1 MSRYTGY
8 NQTGFANSTVAVT
21 RAAVGT
27 TTPINHANTISIGD
41 NNIYGAFDTTT
52 DVLNATSTYVGGNTA
67 INTTTKKFGS
77 GSLSV
82 GGGNNNYLRIQ
93 NVLTSSGDYTVEFFF
108 KTNNIT
114 TTNQCVMDLN
124 QSNSTHSGNSPYGYI
139 QMWLS
144 HAVGSAGQLR
154 VWQSTGGTSWQS
166 SGILVGTISAD
177 TWHHVAII
185 RSGSTTYY
193 FVDGVAGGST
203 NVGTSIYTGG
213 GYTYLGRRGRAT
225 YYLHGDNTFIDDF
238 LVTSGTAK
246 YATGGFTPPT
256 RAAGAGLD
264 AVSLYLPFDSDVND
278 DSSYGHT
285 VTASGSAAISSTQS
299 KFGGNSLSLNG
310 TNQYLTVSNDTP
322 FQFGDGDFTIE
333 MWIYMTSNAGSGAA
347 ARHALVARRA
357 SSSNRSFHVGIQL
370 DGGLQKLQF
379 SHSTSGSGGS
389 QTNYATDIQLNTWT
403 HIAIVRSGSSVFAF
417 VDGVKNGTSHS
428 IGTDTIYVGTSDL
441 TIGYRPESS
450 QYFPGYIDDLR
461 ISKGIA
467 RYTKSFIPP
476 SQAGGATLDGT
487 NETNTTT
494 DFTSLYLPFDAD
506 LNDDSNDSVTVTVNG
521 GAAVSSTQSKFG
533 GSSLYLNGSG
543 DFLTVPKEVLLP
555 SSASYDFT
563 VEMWVYPTTL
573 VNGRLW
579 SQWGGGSNRNLLI
592 QTQSDGDV
600 QVYIRS
606 SGGTESQVTSSG
618 GLTVNTWAHVAVVRS
633 IDKVI
638 LFIDGVQKGSID
650 ISGDLGAY
658 ASAIGIGGRGDSA
671 AAFFEGYID
680 DLRIL
685 KGYAKYTADFTV
697 PTTAVGTSVS
707 ETVND
712 LTTLYLPFDGT
723 TTTLSYTPSF
733 YAPYDSDVND
743 DSSYGHT
750 GTTGGDPTIS
760 STQSK
765 FGGYSLHLDGNDYV
779 SYGNHSS
786 FDIEDEDFTIE
797 GWAYRTS
804 NVTYGTLAAKWD
816 SSGNQRSYILRFNVN
831 GHLYFY
837 RSDNGNSYQEFSG
850 NDLPAVG
857 LNTWAHFAFVKNG
870 RYGYFYV
877 NGQRSSQTADMYNS
891 GTSAFYTSSAPL
903 SIGAINVGSSPTNH
917 FAGYLDDIKITKGF
931 AKYGLT
937 NFTPP
942 SSALGSSAE
951 TEDVLKGGFEDLA
964 RNHAVVTKSGSPVL
978 SSSVKKFGTSSLD
991 LTGGSDYVWYNHD
1004 ESLNFGTGDFTVE
1017 AWFYVTNSNSRGRWL
1032 GKSNLS
1038 PYYGWF
1044 IVSNTNNTW
1053 GFNAGS
1059 GTSGQ
1064 GWDIANNT
1072 SLGTLTRNVWTHLAI
1087 TREGNTFRL
1096 FNNGS
1101 LISTLT
1107 SDLTMTISDAPFGI
1121 GRQGGNASQGVG
1133 YIDDI
1138 RVIKGKA
1145 IYTAAFTPPASA
1157 HGHVSL
1163 AISSSSSETYSDTKF
1178 LSGVWDM
1185 TDVRDKMMQSTWVSN
1200 DSRLPNGAGL
1210 QDSNHRW
1217 YTPPPAAPV
1226 TIESWGAGGAR
1237 GQPPGWGQ
1245 YNPGG
1250 GGGYAKAT
1258 FTLDTGTSLNV
1269 VVGDGG
1275 GRDGT
1280 TDFGNHQVGPAGGG
1294 GANPGNDDTGGG
1306 AGGGYSGVFEGPVSQ
1321 ENALIIAGGGGGGSS
1336 YPSAYGGAGGGTTG
1350 NNATGVGAGSGGTQ
1364 SAGGAGG
1371 SGSTPGQQGSA
1382 LLGGTKAPNGPRA
1395 GAGGGGGYFGGG
1407 SGGMSPHAGAGGGGS
1422 GYIHPSG
1429 TETTLTTGGN
1439 GSSSGGTTG
1448 GPAISFPSPRGG
1460 GNYGSTSS
1468 GGEPYPGRGNPG
1480 YVRITDPAGT
1490 HTFTAPGTH
1499 TVS

>member
-27 TTPINHANTISIGD
+27 TTPINQANTAGAIGGND
-41 NNIYGAFDTTT
+41 IYGAFDTTT
-52 DVLNATSTYVGGNTA
+52 TVLNSTTYVSGNTA

-77 GSLSV
+77 GSLSL
-82 GGGNNNYLRIQ
+82 GGGGSNYLRLEQ
-93 NVLTSSGDYTVEFFF
+93 VLTASGDYTVEFFF
-108 KTNNIT
+108 KTNNV
-114 TTNQCVMDLN
+114 TTNNQCIMDLN
-124 QSNSTHSGNSPYGYI
+124 QSNSTHSGNSPYGFLQFWI
-139 QMWLS
+139 VS
-144 HAVGSAGQLR
+144 GS
-154 VWQSTGGTSWQS
+154 VIKSVQSINGSSWVDSGGRS
-166 SGILVGTISAD
+166 SGTISAD
-177 TWHHVAII
+177 TWYHIAAQ
-185 RSGSTTYY
+185 RSGSYTYY
-193 FVDGVAGGST
+193 YLDGVPF
-203 NVGTSIYTGG
+203 GG
-213 GYTYLGRRGRAT
+213 GYLNTGTTTYTGTGLTYLGRRGRGSPV
-225 YYLHGDNTFIDDF
+225 YYLNGDNSFIDDY
-238 LVTSGTAK
+238 LVTPGKAK
-246 YATGGFTPPT
+246 YATGGFTPPI
-256 RAAGAGLD
+256 RAAGAKLD

-278 DSSYGHT
+278 DSSFSHT
-285 VTASGSAAISSTQS
+285 VTASGSATISSTQA

-310 TNQYLTVSNDTP
+310 TNQYLTVPNDNV
-322 FQFGDGDFTIE
+322 FDFGSEDFTIE
-333 MWIYMTSNAGSGAA
+333 MWIYMTSNAGSSAGD
-347 ARHALVARRA
+347 RHALVARRA

-370 DGGLQKLQF
+370 DSGQQKLQF

-389 QTNYATDIQLNTWT
+389 QTNYDTDIQLNTWT
-403 HIAIVRSGSSVFAF
+403 HLAIVRSGSSVFAF

-428 IGTDTIYVGTSDL
+428 IGTDTIYGGTSDL
-441 TIGYRPESS
+441 TIGYRAESS

-461 ISKGIA
+461 ITKGTA

-476 SQAGGATLDGT
+476 SQAVGATLNGT

-494 DFTSLYLPFDAD
+494 DFTALYLPFDSD
-506 LNDDSNDSVTVTVNG
+506 VNDDSSNSFSVTASG
-521 GAAVSSTQSKFG
+521 GAAVSSAQAKFG
-533 GSSLYLNGSG
+533 GNSLAL
-543 DFLTVPKEVLLP
+543 D
-555 SSASYDFT
+555 
-563 VEMWVYPTTL
+563 
-573 VNGRLW
+573 
-579 SQWGGGSNRNLLI
+579 GSNDYLTIASGSEFQDFNSTEFTIEGWFYCTNDTSNQHNMIMSTGTGSNSWNIAVKPDTKQFQLYDGTTRN
-592 QTQSDGDV
+592 TTGV
-600 QVYIRS
+600 W
-606 SGGTESQVTSSG
+606 
-618 GLTVNTWAHVAVVRS
+618 TVNTWHHFAVCFDGTTLRQ
-633 IDKVI
+633 
-638 LFIDGVQKGSID
+638 FIDGSQIRSESYSNLTTTFSNID
-650 ISGDLGAY
+650 IGR
-658 ASAIGIGGRGDSA
+658 IGGDDDYY
-671 AAFFEGYID
+671 FNGYLD
-680 DLRIL
+680 DIRIL
-685 KGYAKYTADFTV
+685 KGHAKYTADFAV

-723 TTTLSYTPSF
+723 TTTVSHIPSF

-804 NVTYGTLAAKWD
+804 NVTYGTLVAKWD

-857 LNTWAHFAFVKNG
+857 LNTWAHFAFVKKG

-877 NGQRSSQTADMYNS
+877 NGQRSTQTADMYNS

-903 SIGAINVGSSPTNH
+903 SVGAINVYATPTGANY
-917 FAGYLDDIKITKGF
+917 FAGYLDDIKVTKGF

-964 RNHAVVTKSGSPVL
+964 RNHGVVTKSGSPVL

-1163 AISSSSSETYSDTKF
+1163 AITSSSSETYSDTKF

-1217 YTPPPAAPV
+1217 YAAPPAAPV

-1237 GQPPGWGQ
+1237 GQPPGWGL

-1336 YPSAYGGAGGGTTG
+1336 LNSVSYGGAGGGTTG
-1350 NNATGVGAGSGGTQ
+1350 NAGGGTGAGQGGTQ

-1371 SGSTPGQQGSA
+1371 SGNTPGQQGSA

-1439 GSSSGGTTG
+1439 GSLSGGTTG